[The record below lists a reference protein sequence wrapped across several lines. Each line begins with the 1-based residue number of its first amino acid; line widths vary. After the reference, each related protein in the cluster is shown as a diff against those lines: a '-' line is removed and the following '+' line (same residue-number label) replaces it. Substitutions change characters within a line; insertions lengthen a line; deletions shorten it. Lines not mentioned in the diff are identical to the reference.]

1 MKRVQLR
8 GVTGLNE
15 GELCPS
21 PAWRGALIWQPGKFL
36 RVFLQ
41 IANKMVLGKWPYLDP
56 DKAEGKGRKV
66 KIRRGARKGKS

>member
-1 MKRVQLR
+1 MSLPSLER
-8 GVTGLNE
+8 GINLATRQIFE
-15 GELCPS
+15 G
-21 PAWRGALIWQPGKFL
+21 
-36 RVFLQ
+36 FLQ